1 MEVDKIINIF
11 EIVLVSLSCP
21 FVLPV
26 LLIDKA
32 YKGE

>member
-1 MEVDKIINIF
+1 MKADKLINIF
-11 EIVLVSLSCP
+11 EIVLVSLACP
-21 FVLPV
+21 FVFPV